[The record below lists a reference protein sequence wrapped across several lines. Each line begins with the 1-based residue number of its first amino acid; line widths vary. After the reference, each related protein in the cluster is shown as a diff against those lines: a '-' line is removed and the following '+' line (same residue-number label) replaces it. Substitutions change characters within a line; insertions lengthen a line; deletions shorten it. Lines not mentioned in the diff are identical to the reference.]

1 MGLLVEPDVIAE
13 LWPVFLFYQVDRDVR
28 DAQDLP
34 SMVAEV
40 DNIRQQGIDD
50 RWFGAKDIQSVLSI
64 DIYGQSG

>member
-1 MGLLVEPDVIAE
+1 MGLLVEPNLIAE
-13 LWPVFLFYQVDRDVR
+13 LWPVFFVYQVDRDVR
-28 DAQDLP
+28 NAQDLP

-40 DNIRQQGIDD
+40 GNIRQQSVDD